1 MPCGATKTG
10 RSWWRGL
17 TEGDPLEKVMANH
30 FTCIIINP
38 CMTRQISESCCES
51 IWKNVFWV
59 CSLVCI
65 LDHTLS
71 WTGSM
76 EPEIGTLKEIK
87 GLLLFWRTPCSGKV
101 SRPKL
106 GPREKHHLPSGTAS
120 LPCPSSSP
128 GACPS
133 SCSLTR
139 WCHQTISSSVAPIS
153 SCPQSF
159 PVSGPFLMSQLF
171 SSGGPIGAQEN
182 KICHCFHFF
191 PSILAKD
198 LWLTLFQETTLIL
211 SPMTY

>member
-17 TEGDPLEKVMANH
+17 TEGGPLEKVMANH

-87 GLLLFWRTPCSGKV
+87 GLLLFF
-101 SRPKL
+101 
-106 GPREKHHLPSGTAS
+106 KHHFLP
-120 LPCPSSSP
+120 LNVWN
-128 GACPS
+128 
-133 SCSLTR
+133 L
-139 WCHQTISSSVAPIS
+139 ISQQMATLQVKVFLEAQLVLIR
-153 SCPQSF
+153 SF
-159 PVSGPFLMSQLF
+159 WVTYKV
-171 SSGGPIGAQEN
+171 
-182 KICHCFHFF
+182 KICRKVFCV
-191 PSILAKD
+191 KGNC
-198 LWLTLFQETTLIL
+198 LFQ
-211 SPMTY
+211 